1 MAKGSK
7 IKGKNIAAGIGSK
20 LFKAAVFT
28 GKTALKTAAG
38 VGKLAYKGASKG
50 IEKLGR
56 MDRKKLC
63 IIGCTAACAAALPVF
78 ITAPGRA
85 DKGLKAPFQNRN
97 FAHRGLH
104 SRDRSVPE
112 NSLQAFELA
121 AEAGYGIEL
130 DVQLSKDGQVV
141 VFHDDTLNRVCGID
155 ARVDELTYAELRDL
169 SLLDTE
175 EKIPLFS
182 DVLSVIR
189 GRGPLIVE
197 LKNGK
202 SNRELCEKTCEL
214 LRKYDGEV
222 CVESFNPMIVAWF
235 RFHAKEFLRGVLAA
249 PESEYN
255 GQTTKFTA
263 FLLSNGLLNFVCR
276 PQFIAYKIGKRPAS
290 INLSI
295 ALGAMNVGW
304 TSHEIRNEKG
314 RDAVIFEFYRPKLI
328 YKKRRGNG

>member
-1 MAKGSK
+1 MAKGK
-7 IKGKNIAAGIGSK
+7 KEIAEIAAGM
-20 LFKAAVFT
+20 
-28 GKTALKTAAG
+28 GKTLLKSARLAGRAAIKTAGVAG
-38 VGKLAYKGASKG
+38 NLLYKGAVKG
-50 IEKLGR
+50 IDKLGE
-56 MDRKKLC
+56 MDRKNLWKL
-63 IIGCTAACAAALPVF
+63 GGAAACAVALPVF
-78 ITAPGRA
+78 ILAPGRA
-85 DKGLKAPFQNRN
+85 DRRQKEPFRNRN

-112 NSLQAFELA
+112 NSLKAFDLA

-155 ARVDELTYAELRDL
+155 ARVDELNYAELRDL

-182 DVLSVIR
+182 DVLAVIR

-197 LKNGK
+197 LKNGR
-202 SNRELCEKTCEL
+202 SNKELCEKTCEM
-214 LRKYDGEV
+214 LRKYNGEV
-222 CVESFNPMIVAWF
+222 CIESFNPMIVAWF
-235 RFHAKEFLRGVLAA
+235 RFHAKEFLRGLLSA
-249 PESEYN
+249 PKEEYE
-255 GQTTKFTA
+255 GQTSKFTA
-263 FLLSNGLLNFVCR
+263 FLLSRGMINFICR

-290 INLSI
+290 INLSL

-304 TSHEIRNEKG
+304 TSHETRNEKG

-328 YKKRRGNG
+328 YRRR

>member
-1 MAKGSK
+1 MAKEK
-7 IKGKNIAAGIGSK
+7 KEIAEIAAGM
-20 LFKAAVFT
+20 
-28 GKTALKTAAG
+28 GKTLLKSARLAGRAAIKTAGAAG
-38 VGKLAYKGASKG
+38 NLLYKGAVKG
-50 IEKLGR
+50 IDKLGE
-56 MDRKKLC
+56 MDRKDLWKL
-63 IIGCTAACAAALPVF
+63 GGTAACAVALPVF
-78 ITAPGRA
+78 ILAPGRA
-85 DKGLKAPFQNRN
+85 DRRQKEPFRNRN

-112 NSLQAFELA
+112 NSLKAFDLA

-155 ARVDELTYAELRDL
+155 ARVDELNYAELRDL

-182 DVLSVIR
+182 DVLAVIR

-197 LKNGK
+197 LKNGR
-202 SNRELCEKTCEL
+202 SNKELCEKTCEM
-214 LRKYDGEV
+214 LRKYNGEV
-222 CVESFNPMIVAWF
+222 CIESFNPMIVAWF
-235 RFHAKEFLRGVLAA
+235 RFHAKEFLRGLLSA
-249 PESEYN
+249 PKEEYE
-255 GQTTKFTA
+255 GQTSKFTA
-263 FLLSNGLLNFVCR
+263 FLLSRGMINFICR

-290 INLSI
+290 INLSL

-304 TSHEIRNEKG
+304 TSHETRNEKG

-328 YKKRRGNG
+328 YRRR